1 MTNELELSDL
11 KLQSGARINIA
22 TSPNNADKGVI
33 YETNSNII
41 EVDSAG
47 NVKAIAGGNAKLT
60 VTSKVDSAVKADVD
74 VTVKL
79 PSINRSVETADSF
92 TNLASWQLQSGA
104 GTSRVADATNTMD
117 TQSIKLVADK
127 VIAFM
132 RNAAVNVDLKNK
144 TGLEV
149 LFYVPDVATV
159 SKLVIYISNT
169 TALTVNASKNILQS
183 DLKKGWN
190 KIAFSLD
197 GMTKNAGFDSDAPIL
212 AIQVR
217 VEPIADMKAEVS
229 FDSISSVKAN
239 SANVLFT
246 MDDGWISQYD
256 DHYPILKSRN
266 LRGNIGLIKNKLSA
280 IGYMTKTQFT
290 ELYNLHWDIFNHTE
304 THPDLSTLT
313 KEQVKAELGNCYDW
327 LIANNFERAAKITA
341 YPQGKYSDTVLSA
354 LTELDFSWGRSLING
369 IDLESQHDNYLAK
382 AFNLTPSI
390 SADVAI
396 KAVNEAIAIGG
407 TITFLTHKLIPESEL
422 TTDAMYWSKERYAAL
437 ADKVKAEVDS
447 GRVIVPTISEL
458 VAK

>member
-1 MTNELELSDL
+1 M
-11 KLQSGARINIA
+11 KLQGRAKINIA
-22 TSPNNADKGVI
+22 TSPDDADNGVI
-33 YETNSNII
+33 YETSSDIL
-41 EVDSAG
+41 EVDSTG
-47 NVKAIAGGNAKLT
+47 NVKAVGGGSATLT
-60 VTSKVDSAVKADVD
+60 VTSKVDSSIKTDVD
-74 VTVKL
+74 VTVVL
-79 PSINRSVETADSF
+79 PEIKRVIENADSF
-92 TNLASWQLQSGA
+92 TSLANWQLQSGA
-104 GTSRVADATNTMD
+104 GTSRVADTTNTTN

-127 VIAFM
+127 AIAFM
-132 RNAAVNVDLKNK
+132 RNATANVDLKDK
-144 TGLEV
+144 TGLEA

-197 GMTKNAGFDSDAPIL
+197 GMTKNAGFDFNAPIL

-217 VEPIADMKAEVS
+217 VEPITDMKAEVS

-313 KEQVKAELGNCYDW
+313 KDQVKAELGNCYDW
-327 LIANNFERAAKITA
+327 LIANGFERAAKMTA
-341 YPQGKYSDTVLSA
+341 YPQGKYSDAVLSA
-354 LTELDFSWGRSLING
+354 LAELDFSWGRSLING

-396 KAVNEAIAIGG
+396 KAVSEAIAIGG
-407 TITFLTHKLIPESEL
+407 TITFLTHKLIPESEI
-422 TTDAMYWSKERYAAL
+422 TTDAMYWSKERYTAL
-437 ADKVKAEVDS
+437 ADKVKSEVDA
-447 GRVIVPTISEL
+447 GRVIVPTVSEL
-458 VAK
+458 SK

>member
-1 MTNELELSDL
+1 M
-11 KLQSGARINIA
+11 KLQGRAKINIA
-22 TSPNNADKGVI
+22 TSPDDADDSVI

-41 EVDSAG
+41 EVDSLG
-47 NVKAIAGGNAKLT
+47 NIKAIAGGDVTLT
-60 VTSKVDSAVKADVD
+60 VTSKVDSSIKTDVD
-74 VTVKL
+74 VSVQL
-79 PSINRSVETADSF
+79 PEIKRVIENVDSF
-92 TNLASWQLQSGA
+92 TNLTSWQLQSGA
-104 GTSRVADATNTMD
+104 GTSRVADTVNTAD

-132 RNAAVNVDLKNK
+132 RNATINVDLKDK

-149 LFYVPDVATV
+149 LFYVPDITAV

-190 KIAFSLD
+190 KVAFSLE
-197 GMTKNAGFDSDAPIL
+197 GMTKSAGFDFDAPML
-212 AIQVR
+212 AMQVR
-217 VEPIADMKAEVS
+217 VEPVSGITAEVS

-290 ELYNLHWDIFNHTE
+290 ELYNLRWDIFNHTE
-304 THPDLSTLT
+304 THPDLSALT
-313 KEQVKAELGNCYDW
+313 KDQVKAELGNCYDW
-327 LIANNFERAAKITA
+327 LIANGFERAADITA
-341 YPQGKYSDTVLSA
+341 YPQGKYSDIVLSA
-354 LTELDFSWGRSLING
+354 LEELNFTWGRSLING
-369 IDLESQHDNYLAK
+369 IDLESQRDNYLAK
-382 AFNLTPSI
+382 AFNLTPSVT
-390 SADVAI
+390 ADNAI

-407 TITFLTHKLIPESEL
+407 TITFLTHKLIPESEI
-422 TTDAMYWSKERYAAL
+422 TTDAMYWSKERYIAL
-437 ADKVKAEVDS
+437 ADKVKSEVEAD
-447 GRVIVPTISEL
+447 RVIVPTVSEL
-458 VAK
+458 SK